1 MTRLPDSGDYGKQG
15 GERFRTNQKYPA
27 ATDKA
32 MKRTRD
38 NDTSVIRGPATMK
51 AGRLDSYGAVS
62 KPPSDVSHDPG
73 VSRTSTVK
81 QKLISFSYNRT
92 SCLMQLVLIHIRKGV

>member
-1 MTRLPDSGDYGKQG
+1 MTRLPDPGDYGKQG
-15 GERFRTNQKYPA
+15 GERFRTNQKHPA

-73 VSRTSTVK
+73 VSRTNTVK
-81 QKLISFSYNRT
+81 KDILAE
-92 SCLMQLVLIHIRKGV
+92 